1 MNEELCKPIINAKG
15 SGQPLLE
22 LSNFVKISL
31 IELVLVDEKINK
43 KSMAKTV

>member
-1 MNEELCKPIINAKG
+1 MNEELCKPIINANG